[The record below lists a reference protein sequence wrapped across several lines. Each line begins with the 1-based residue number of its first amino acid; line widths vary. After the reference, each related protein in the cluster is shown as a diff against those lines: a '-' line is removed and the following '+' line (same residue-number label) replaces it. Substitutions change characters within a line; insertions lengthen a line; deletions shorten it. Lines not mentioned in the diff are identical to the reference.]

1 MNTYFP
7 PLKGPGKLIISW
19 CGIMRAVLSSPKEP
33 PAFSAW
39 LARRQK
45 KHSPTDLLPFVSF
58 AAFSEVIRLHAA
70 SHAPHFRS
78 TRCSAL
84 RLG

>member
-19 CGIMRAVLSSPKEP
+19 CGIMSAVLSSPKEHP
-33 PAFSAW
+33 LSPLDW
-39 LARRQK
+39 LATR
-45 KHSPTDLLPFVSF
+45 PTDLLPLVPF

-78 TRCSAL
+78 TRRSAL